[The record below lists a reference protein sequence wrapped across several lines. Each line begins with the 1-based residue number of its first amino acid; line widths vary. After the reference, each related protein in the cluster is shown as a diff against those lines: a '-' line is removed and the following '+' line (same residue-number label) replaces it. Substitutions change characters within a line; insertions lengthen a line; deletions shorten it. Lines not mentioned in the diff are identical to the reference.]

1 MTKIIYSKQAMKFIK
16 RLPKNHANRIL
27 TAISLLPLGDVKKLK
42 GYNGFRLRIGDYRV
56 IFTHTHTNGNIHII
70 DINNRGDIYKNI

>member
-1 MTKIIYSKQAMKFIK
+1 MTKIIYSKQAIKFIK
-16 RLPKNHANRIL
+16 RLPKNHANWIL

-56 IFTHTHTNGNIHII
+56 IFIHTPTNGNIHII
-70 DINNRGDIYKNI
+70 DIDNRGDIYKNI

>member
-1 MTKIIYSKQAMKFIK
+1 MTKIIYSKQAIKFIK

-27 TAISLLPLGDVKKLK
+27 TAISLLPLGDVEKLK

-56 IFTHTHTNGNIHII
+56 IFTHTPTNGNLHII
-70 DINNRGDIYKNI
+70 DIDNRGDIYKNI